1 MLQNVNLFFLSNLA
15 DTLCFLGLIVAFR
28 SEIAVQIWPYLR
40 VKSQGAVKKREYAF
54 AYTSLPRLGR
64 RDYSL
69 NAEVDTRD
77 KVVRSKED

>member
-1 MLQNVNLFFLSNLA
+1 MFSKINCSVSVRNQWKCGRLVSA
-15 DTLCFLGLIVAFR
+15 CKISR
-28 SEIAVQIWPYLR
+28 
-40 VKSQGAVKKREYAF
+40 AVKKREYAF

-69 NAEVDTRD
+69 NTEVDARD

>member
-1 MLQNVNLFFLSNLA
+1 MSNLA

-28 SEIAVQIWPYLR
+28 SEIADANLAVSACKISR
-40 VKSQGAVKKREYAF
+40 AVKKREYAF